1 MDLRKKVGMAKS
13 FASSVVSRGIA
24 NKKTDKLTK
33 QLRVIS
39 CFGNEHLGG
48 ELPPCEHLKNS
59 KTEGKYVCGGCGCGD
74 KKNTWLLS
82 EEEEYSKLDY
92 PKLTCPLKMPGFSNY
107 KEDDSSEETEQ
118 ITRKYYIEKLDV
130 EDIKQI
136 HVTSL
141 ETPQH
146 VVEAMEKRE
155 KERENKKAK
164 SE

>member
-59 KTEGKYVCGGCGCGD
+59 
-74 KKNTWLLS
+74 
-82 EEEEYSKLDY
+82 
-92 PKLTCPLKMPGFSNY
+92 NY
-107 KEDDSSEETEQ
+107 KKILYRETGCRGYKANSCNF
-118 ITRKYYIEKLDV
+118 IGN
-130 EDIKQI
+130 
-136 HVTSL
+136 TS
-141 ETPQH
+141 TCSRSYGK
-146 VVEAMEKRE
+146 KRE
-155 KERENKKAK
+155 RKRK
-164 SE
+164 